1 MLFLNLNLSKPLQ
14 QLLQTNNYKKP
25 TPIQE
30 QVIPLVLE
38 KQDIMAQAQTG
49 SGKSA
54 SFVLPILEILVKMT
68 VTIPYA
74 NLKPN
79 RTNRTSRSIG
89 CGCEFYWA

>member
-38 KQDIMAQAQTG
+38 KQDIMAHTSPNGFGEECLFCVAYFRDLSQDDRNY
-49 SGKSA
+49 
-54 SFVLPILEILVKMT
+54 
-68 VTIPYA
+68 TI
-74 NLKPN
+74 
-79 RTNRTSRSIG
+79 R
-89 CGCEFYWA
+89 EFKAK